1 VTRLGDELQLGRIAG
16 IRIGLHW
23 SWLAV
28 FALVAWTLAT
38 SVFPSWNP
46 GLGEGTYWAMA
57 AVAAVLFF
65 ASILLHE
72 LGHALQARREGL
84 EIDGITL
91 WLFGGVARLKGMYE
105 TAGAEFRIA
114 VAGPAVSLVIAA
126 VCVLAAWLAPLPD
139 AVDGVASWIGY
150 INALLLV
157 FNLLPA
163 LPLDGGRVLH
173 AALWET
179 RGDLGWAT
187 RVGTAIGRA
196 LALLMVAGGIV
207 LFFAGAFV
215 TGIWLV
221 FLGWFLSTA
230 AAAEA
235 RQIEIRQALRGLRV
249 RDLMVRDPATVG
261 SEASLGEF
269 IDRVAW
275 NERHTTYPVTDDG
288 RAVGLLPFRRVAR
301 VPRAE
306 WDATRVRD
314 CMLSRDD
321 VPVVREDDDLAEALA
336 DLSEP
341 GVNRA
346 LVLDG
351 DRLAG
356 LLSITDIARALEI
369 GRPRGRRASRG

>member
-1 VTRLGDELQLGRIAG
+1 MRGLGDDLELGRVSG

-23 SWLAV
+23 SWLVV

-46 GLGEGTYWAMA
+46 GLGKGTYWAMA
-57 AVAAVLFF
+57 IVAAVLFF

-72 LGHALQARREGL
+72 LGHAFQARREGL

-105 TAGAEFRIA
+105 AAGAEFRIA
-114 VAGPAVSLVIAA
+114 IAGPVVTLAIAA
-126 VCVLAAWLAPLPD
+126 VCVLAAWLLPLPD
-139 AVDGVASWIGY
+139 AVDGVAAWIGY

-173 AALWET
+173 AALWAGK
-179 RGDLGWAT
+179 RDLRWAT
-187 RVGTAIGRA
+187 RVGTAIGHA

-215 TGIWLV
+215 SGIWLV
-221 FLGWFLSTA
+221 FIGWFLSSA

-235 RQIEIRQALRGLRV
+235 RQIEVREALRGLRV
-249 RDLMVRDPATVG
+249 RDLMVREPATIA
-261 SEASLGEF
+261 SEATLGEF

-301 VPRAE
+301 VPRGE
-306 WDATRVRD
+306 WDTTLVRD
-314 CMLSRDD
+314 CMLPRDD
-321 VPVVREDDDLAEALA
+321 VPTVREDDELAEALT
-336 DLSEP
+336 DLGEP

-346 LVLDG
+346 LVVDG

-356 LLSITDIARALEI
+356 LLSITDVARALEI
-369 GRPRGRRASRG
+369 GGPGRRRAGRR

>member
-1 VTRLGDELQLGRIAG
+1 VRRLGDELELGRIAG
-16 IRIGLHW
+16 IRVALHW

-46 GLGEGTYWAMA
+46 GLGDATYWAMA

-91 WLFGGVARLKGMYE
+91 WLFGGVARLKGMYQA
-105 TAGAEFRIA
+105 AGAEFRIA
-114 VAGPAVSLVIAA
+114 VAGPAVSLAIAA
-126 VCVLAAWLAPLPD
+126 AFVLAAWLAPLPD
-139 AVDGVASWIGY
+139 AVDGVATWVGY
-150 INALLLV
+150 INAMLLV

-173 AALWET
+173 AALWA
-179 RGDLGWAT
+179 RSHDLSWAT
-187 RVGTAIGRA
+187 RVGAAIGRA
-196 LALLMVAGGIV
+196 LALLMVAGGIL

-215 TGIWLV
+215 SGIWLV
-221 FLGWFLSTA
+221 FLGWFLSSA

-235 RQIEIRQALRGLRV
+235 RQIEVRQALRGLRV

-261 SEASLGEF
+261 SDSTLGDF
-269 IDRVAW
+269 IDGVAW

-306 WDATRVRD
+306 WDTMRVRD
-314 CMLSRDD
+314 CMIARDD
-321 VPVVREDDDLAEALA
+321 VPVVHEDDDLAEALA
-336 DLSEP
+336 ELGEP

-346 LVLDG
+346 LVVDG

-356 LLSITDIARALEI
+356 LLSITDVARALEI
-369 GRPRGRRASRG
+369 GRPRRRRPSRG